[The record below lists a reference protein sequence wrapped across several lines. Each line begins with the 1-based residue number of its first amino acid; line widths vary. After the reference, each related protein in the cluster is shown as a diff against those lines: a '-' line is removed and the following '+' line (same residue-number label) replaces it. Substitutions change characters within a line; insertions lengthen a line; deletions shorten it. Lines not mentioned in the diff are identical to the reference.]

1 MINIERI
8 ENQNQTIWRYMD
20 LWKFESMLEDNGC
33 LYFTRSDM
41 FNDKLEGKYSDITLK
56 NLEDKYLKIHGKTF
70 VKNWRALYYSKGD
83 YIDAVRRNSL
93 VSCWHIND
101 YENKDMWKSY
111 TLEKESIVIKS
122 SIERIYKA
130 LNILNNNTF
139 NIDIGEV
146 EYVNFHNTILE
157 YKNHILEPLFYK
169 DIEYKY
175 EQELRIIV
183 WKRPENNIL
192 NTNLSN
198 FNVCQGGSLNIDLDI
213 LIEEIYISPNSSDD
227 FMEKI
232 KQLLPDNLK
241 NKVIKKSEISYR

>member
-41 FNDKLEGKYSDITLK
+41 FYDKLEGKYSDITLK
-56 NLEDKYLKIHGKTF
+56 NLEDKYLKLHGETF

-146 EYVNFHNTILE
+146 EYVDFRNTILE
-157 YKNHILEPLFYK
+157 YKNHILEPLFFK
-169 DIEYKY
+169 DNEYRDEK
-175 EQELRIIV
+175 ELRVIV

-192 NTNLSN
+192 KTQLSN
-198 FNVCQGGSLNIDLDI
+198 FDVDIGGSLQIDWENLNIDLYVHPHAD
-213 LIEEIYISPNSSDD
+213 NS
-227 FMEKI
+227 FQEKI
-232 KQLLPDNLK
+232 KNMLSNNDKFTLHF
-241 NKVIKKSEISYR
+241 